1 MTGCEGCKSPVPH
14 SLILRRIARQPRCV
28 PCLAVRLRRLCGAAL
43 CGEFD
48 QYVKQLQLRL
58 ICTLVVAI
66 LLGAAP
72 LAAAW
77 AQPAHT
83 QEQVVHVVQQGE
95 NLFRLALRYGTT
107 VRAIMAANSLT
118 DDHTIYVGQ
127 RLVIPGDV
135 GHSLVEPVAATTGGT
150 YVVQAGDTLIA
161 IALRYGIS
169 TWELMRANGLYG
181 AHMLCPGQGLVI
193 PGAGG
198 TVPDP
203 LPESSDTYVVRR
215 GDTLTQIAKRFH
227 TTAFALAH
235 SNGIVDP
242 SAIRVGQLLRV
253 PRRGSG
259 PSAVSGGAKRVLI
272 DLGEQRLYAFQG
284 DQLVYSF
291 IASSGRAPY
300 YTRTGE
306 FQVQS
311 KIPNAYGGTW
321 DIWMPHWLGIY
332 WAGSTENGIHALPI
346 MSNGQTLWAGYLGTP
361 ISYGCIVLDTLDA
374 EQLYNW
380 ADIGTPVSIRS

>member
-1 MTGCEGCKSPVPH
+1 MKW
-14 SLILRRIARQPRCV
+14 
-28 PCLAVRLRRLCGAAL
+28 
-43 CGEFD
+43 
-48 QYVKQLQLRL
+48 LQLCL

-72 LAAAW
+72 LTAAS
-77 AQPAHT
+77 AQPAQT
-83 QEQVVHVVQQGE
+83 QDQVVHVVQQGE

-107 VRAIMAANSLT
+107 VQAIMAANGLT
-118 DDHTIYVGQ
+118 DDRTIYVGQ
-127 RLVIPGDV
+127 RLVIPGDAS
-135 GHSLVEPVAATTGGT
+135 HSMVEPVAATTGGT
-150 YVVQAGDTLIA
+150 YVVQAGDTLIG

-169 TWELMRANGLYG
+169 TWELMHANGLYG

-203 LPESSDTYVVRR
+203 LPETSDTYVVRP

-259 PSAVSGGAKRVLI
+259 PSAVSGDPKRVLI
-272 DLGEQRLYAFQG
+272 DLEEQHLYAFEG
-284 DQLVYSF
+284 DQLIYSF
-291 IASSGRAPY
+291 VASSGRAPY
-300 YTRTGE
+300 YTRTGD
-306 FQVQS
+306 FQIQS

-361 ISYGCIVLDTLDA
+361 VSYGCIVLDTFDA
-374 EQLYNW
+374 EQLYTW
-380 ADIGTPVSIRS
+380 AEIGTPVSIRN